1 MNFNLFFY
9 YFSKKSF
16 RLEVTYA
23 NNNNLIKKFENMPS
37 PEPVLENGKKTCGKK
52 SVNLKKSFAERSK
65 VLIGVGKGK
74 DVVNTDV
81 YF

>member
-1 MNFNLFFY
+1 MNFHLFFY
-9 YFSKKSF
+9 YFLKKTF

-37 PEPVLENGKKTCGKK
+37 PEPALESGKKPCGKK

>member
-1 MNFNLFFY
+1 
-9 YFSKKSF
+9 
-16 RLEVTYA
+16 
-23 NNNNLIKKFENMPS
+23 MPS
-37 PEPVLENGKKTCGKK
+37 PETALETGKKASAKK

-65 VLIGVGKGK
+65 NLMGVGKGK

>member
-1 MNFNLFFY
+1 MNFNLFFII
-9 YFSKKSF
+9 SQKKF

-37 PEPVLENGKKTCGKK
+37 PEPALEIGKKACGKK
-52 SVNLKKSFAERSK
+52 SVNMKKSFAERSK